1 MEKSAFF
8 QRIEGGVIVS
18 CQSGLALRGL
28 EVIKDYNTELSDPA
42 CMAALARAA
51 AAGGAVGIRTNR
63 CYVEIIREVTSGL
76 PIIGLEK
83 IMCFDTDMR
92 ITPTMDEVSALVH
105 AGADAV
111 AIDCTNRPRLDELSV
126 AEFIARIKGTFD
138 VVVIADIS
146 TLEEGLAAANV
157 GADAVATTLAGY
169 TSYSLEPGALTGSPS
184 DPPAYQL
191 VGELAKACS
200 VPVLAEGRF
209 RTPDQA
215 VKARRLG
222 AHAVIVG
229 GAISV
234 PRDTTA
240 RFARAMREQKYDEG
254 LP

>member
-8 QRIEGGVIVS
+8 QSIEGGVIVS
-18 CQSGLALRGL
+18 CQSGVALKGL
-28 EVIKDYNTELSDPA
+28 ELIEDYNAELSDPA

-51 AAGGAVGIRTNR
+51 AAGGAVGIRTNL

-83 IMCFDTDMR
+83 IRCFDNDMR
-92 ITPTMDEVSALVH
+92 ITPTLAEVSHLVD

-126 AEFIARIKGTFD
+126 EEFITRIKGTFD

-146 TLEEGLAAANV
+146 TLEEGLAAAKA
-157 GADAVATTLAGY
+157 GADAVATTLVGY
-169 TSYSLEPGALTGSPS
+169 TSYSLEPAALAGSPS

-191 VGELAKACS
+191 VGELAEACS

-215 VKARRLG
+215 VKALRLG
-222 AHAVIVG
+222 AHAVVVG

-234 PRDTTA
+234 PRDTTE
-240 RFARAMREQKYDEG
+240 RFATAMREQKYEEG